1 MQHVLSSVTSPVSSP
16 VLPAAS
22 SDRRTR
28 LRLRDLCDEV
38 IASFRVATDRDVLS
52 AAERAEAKSLLSRIT
67 PRV

>member
-1 MQHVLSSVTSPVSSP
+1 MQHIVSSVTSPVM
-16 VLPAAS
+16 PAAPN

-28 LRLRDLCDEV
+28 PRLRELCDEV

-52 AAERAEAKSLLSRIT
+52 ASERAEAKSLLARIT